1 MQKRDSLQNFFNPK
15 TIAVVGASSNPK
27 KVGHIL
33 VKKLLNFK
41 GKVIPVNPKHKEIL
55 GKKSYASLTEY
66 PGEID
71 LAIIA
76 IPSKKV
82 KEIIEE
88 CGKKQIKNMIVISA
102 GFSEIKNF
110 ELEEKIVKIAEK
122 YSINLLGPNCFGV
135 ANPYL
140 NLDTTFSNTTA
151 REGDIAFISQSGAL
165 WSSISDLSV
174 GKFGFS
180 GFVSLGNMACLNFY
194 DFIKYFSEDKK
205 TKKIVLYIEKLKQG
219 KKFIEICKKSKK
231 EIIAIKSGSTKKGS
245 EATVSHTGSL
255 ATDFEIYQGVFR
267 QANIKHADSL
277 FSAFNYARLKIKPK
291 GNRIVILT
299 NAGGA
304 GALITDYCIK
314 QRLNLVKP
322 PIDLLGTA
330 TAKDYEI
337 ALNELE
343 KQSFYDSVIVILTP
357 QEMSEPEKT
366 AEAIIK
372 FSENK
377 SVVACFL
384 GGESVKKAKKF
395 LEKNN
400 VFCYTRLKDVA
411 EVLGVGV

>member
-1 MQKRDSLQNFFNPK
+1 MEKESSLENFFSPES
-15 TIAVVGASSNPK
+15 IAVVGASDNPK

-33 VKKLLNFK
+33 MKKLLNFK
-41 GKVIPVNPKHKEIL
+41 GKVIPINPQHREVL

-66 PGEID
+66 SGD
-71 LAIIA
+71 LDLVIIA
-76 IPSKKV
+76 IPSQKV
-82 KEIIEE
+82 EKIIEE
-88 CGKKQIKNMIVISA
+88 CGKKQIKNVIVISA

-110 ELEEKIVKIAEK
+110 ELEARIVEVAKRYK
-122 YSINLLGPNCFGV
+122 INLLGPNCFGI

-140 NLDTTFSNTTA
+140 NLDTTFANTTA
-151 REGDIAFISQSGAL
+151 RKGDIAFISQSGAL

-194 DFIKYFSEDKK
+194 NFIKHFDEDKK
-205 TKKIVLYIEKLKQG
+205 TKTIVLYIEKLKQG

-231 EIIAIKSGSTKKGS
+231 EIIAIKAGRTKQGS

-255 ATDFEIYQGVFR
+255 ATDFEIYKGAFK
-267 QANIKHADSL
+267 QANIRHADSL
-277 FSAFNYARLKIKPK
+277 FSAFNYARLKIRPK

-304 GALITDYCIK
+304 GVLMADYCIE
-314 QRLNLVKP
+314 QELNLVKA

-330 TAKDYEI
+330 TAKDYET
-337 ALNELE
+337 ALNKL
-343 KQSFYDSVIVILTP
+343 KNQNFYDSVIVILTP
-357 QEMSEPEKT
+357 QKMSESEKT
-366 AEAIIK
+366 AKEIVE
-372 FSENK
+372 FSKTK
-377 SVVACFL
+377 SVIACFL
-384 GGESVKKAKKF
+384 GGDSVKKAKEL

-400 VFCYTRLKDVA
+400 VPCFNNLKDVT